1 MTTRPDQAYFAKNAS
16 AGRPGSYDPNWYLPN
31 RNEEEPEEDKP
42 NPMTARHLGKMA
54 AMRSEITPQAHQQ
67 RIADRLTTNNP
78 RMLLYHGL
86 GTGKSLASIL
96 GAETAKNKFNED
108 YGIVAPASL
117 RENFSK
123 EVDKFTTGSK
133 PEIMSYT
140 GLGLGKQFAQQPQTL
155 IVDEAHRL
163 RNPQSA
169 STRAIA
175 DTAAKA
181 KRLLLL
187 SGSPI
192 VNSPTDLASPLSML
206 TGQDI
211 SPQKFEERFMG
222 TENVSP
228 GFINSL
234 RGISAGE
241 RTVVKNEAE
250 LRRLLAGHVDYQ
262 PSKTPEGVSVNEETV
277 NVPLSSE
284 QTRIQ
289 DAIRKKIPLK
299 FLWKLDREFPLSS
312 EESNKLNAFMTG
324 LRQSS
329 LSTQPFRAD
338 KDPLKAYEQSG
349 KLQEASKRL
358 KEFLATDKRKKALIY
373 SNFVGAGLDPYA
385 AGLAKAQ
392 IPYGVF
398 HGGISVEA
406 RKKALNDYNAG
417 KLRALLIGPAGAEG
431 ISTRGTNLIQ
441 LLDPHWHE
449 SRSNQAQGRGLRFDS
464 HEGLPDELK
473 NVLIQKYISASQD
486 PSMIGKMLGWQRTR
500 TGDEIISGMAR
511 GKEALN
517 ERFRQ
522 ILREEGSRLK

>member
-358 KEFLATDKRKKALIY
+358 KEFLATDKKALIY

-431 ISTRGTNLIQ
+431 ISTKGTNLIQ

-486 PSMIGKMLGWQRTR
+486 PSMFGKMLGWQRTR

>member
-1 MTTRPDQAYFAKNAS
+1 VLNKEAA
-16 AGRPGSYDPNWYLPN
+16 RPGSYDPNWFLPN
-31 RNEEEPEEDKP
+31 RNEEEPEEDQSH
-42 NPMTARHLGKMA
+42 PMTARQLGKVA
-54 AMRSEITPQAHQQ
+54 AMRSEIEPQAHQQ
-67 RIADRLTTNNP
+67 RVADRLTTDNP

-123 EVDKFTTGSK
+123 EVNKFTRGSN

-163 RNPQSA
+163 RNPHSA
-169 STRAIA
+169 STRAVA

-211 SPQKFEERFMG
+211 SPQKFEEQFMG
-222 TENVSP
+222 TEKVSP
-228 GFINSL
+228 GFFNSL
-234 RGISAGE
+234 RGIAPGE
-241 RTVVKNEAE
+241 RTVVKNEAA

-262 PSKTPEGVSVNEETV
+262 PSKTPEGVRVNEEIV
-277 NVPLSSE
+277 NVPLSAE
-284 QTRIQ
+284 QTKIQ
-289 DAIRKKIPLK
+289 DAIRKKIPMQ
-299 FLWKLDREFPLSS
+299 FLWKLDKEFPLSA
-312 EESNKLNAFMTG
+312 EEVNKLNSFMTG

-338 KDPLKAYEQSG
+338 KDSLKAYEQSG
-349 KLQEASKRL
+349 KLQEAAKRL
-358 KEFLATDKRKKALIY
+358 KEFLATDERKKAIIY
-373 SNFVGAGLDPYA
+373 SNFVGAGLNPYA
-385 AGLAKAQ
+385 AGLSQAK
-392 IPYGVF
+392 IPYGIF
-398 HGGISVEA
+398 HGGIPVEA
-406 RKKALNDYNAG
+406 RKKALNEYNAG

-431 ISTRGTNLIQ
+431 ISTKGTNLIQ

-449 SRSNQAQGRGLRFDS
+449 SRANQAQGRGLRFDS

-473 NVLIQKYISASQD
+473 NVLIQKYISASQE
-486 PSMIGKMLGWQRTR
+486 PGMIGKFLGSKRIR
-500 TGDEIISGMAR
+500 TGDEILSGLAR
-511 GKEALN
+511 GKEELN

-522 ILREEGSRLK
+522 ILREEGSRVQ

>member
-1 MTTRPDQAYFAKNAS
+1 VLNKKAA
-16 AGRPGSYDPNWYLPN
+16 RPGSYDPNWFLPN
-31 RNEEEPEEDKP
+31 RNEEEPEEDQSH
-42 NPMTARHLGKMA
+42 PMTARQLGKIA
-54 AMRSEITPQAHQQ
+54 AMRSEIEPQEHQQ
-67 RIADRLTTNNP
+67 RVADRLTTDNP

-96 GAETAKNKFNED
+96 GAETAKKKFNED

-123 EVDKFTTGSK
+123 EVNKFTTGST

-163 RNPQSA
+163 RNPHSA
-169 STRAIA
+169 SSRAVA
-175 DTAAKA
+175 DTAARA

-211 SPQKFEERFMG
+211 SPQKFEEQFMG
-222 TENVSP
+222 TEKVSP
-228 GFINSL
+228 GFFNSL
-234 RGISAGE
+234 RGIEPGE
-241 RTVVKNEAE
+241 RTVVKNEAA

-262 PSKTPEGVSVNEETV
+262 PSKTPEGVSVNEEIV
-277 NVPLSSE
+277 NVPLSAE
-284 QTRIQ
+284 QTKIQ
-289 DAIRKKIPLK
+289 DAIRKKIPLQ
-299 FLWKLDREFPLSS
+299 FLWKLDKEFPLSS
-312 EESNKLNAFMTG
+312 EEVNKLNSFMTG

-338 KDPLKAYEQSG
+338 KDSLKAYEQSG
-349 KLQEASKRL
+349 KLQEAAKRL
-358 KEFLATDKRKKALIY
+358 KEFLATDERKKAIIY
-373 SNFVGAGLDPYA
+373 SNFVGAGLNPYA
-385 AGLAKAQ
+385 AGLSQAK
-392 IPYGVF
+392 IPYGIF
-398 HGGISVEA
+398 HGGIPVEA
-406 RKKALNDYNAG
+406 RKKALNEYNAG

-431 ISTRGTNLIQ
+431 ISTKGTNLIQ

-473 NVLIQKYISASQD
+473 NVLIQKYISASQE
-486 PSMIGKMLGWQRTR
+486 PGMIGKLLGSKRIR
-500 TGDEIISGMAR
+500 TGDEILSGLAR
-511 GKEALN
+511 GKEELN

-522 ILREEGSRLK
+522 ILREEGSRVQ

>member
-1 MTTRPDQAYFAKNAS
+1 MLNKKAA
-16 AGRPGSYDPNWYLPN
+16 RPGSYDPNWFLPN
-31 RNEEEPEEDKP
+31 RNEEEPEEDQSH
-42 NPMTARHLGKMA
+42 PMTARQLGKIA
-54 AMRSEITPQAHQQ
+54 AMRSEIEPQEHQQ
-67 RIADRLTTNNP
+67 RVADRLTTDNP

-96 GAETAKNKFNED
+96 GAETAKKKFNED

-123 EVDKFTTGSK
+123 EVNKFTTGST

-163 RNPQSA
+163 RNPHSA
-169 STRAIA
+169 SSRAVA
-175 DTAAKA
+175 DTAARA

-211 SPQKFEERFMG
+211 SPQKFEEQFMG
-222 TENVSP
+222 TEKVSP
-228 GFINSL
+228 GFFNSL
-234 RGISAGE
+234 RGIEPGE
-241 RTVVKNEAE
+241 RTVVKNEAA

-262 PSKTPEGVSVNEETV
+262 PSKTPEGVSVNEEIV
-277 NVPLSSE
+277 NVPLSAE
-284 QTRIQ
+284 QTKIQ
-289 DAIRKKIPLK
+289 DAIRKKIPLQ
-299 FLWKLDREFPLSS
+299 FLWKLDKEFPLSS
-312 EESNKLNAFMTG
+312 EEVNKLNSFMTG

-338 KDPLKAYEQSG
+338 KDSLKAYEQSG
-349 KLQEASKRL
+349 KLQEAAKRL
-358 KEFLATDKRKKALIY
+358 KEFLATDERKKAIIY
-373 SNFVGAGLDPYA
+373 SNFVGAGLNPYA
-385 AGLAKAQ
+385 AGLSQAK
-392 IPYGVF
+392 IPYGIF
-398 HGGISVEA
+398 HGGIPVEA
-406 RKKALNDYNAG
+406 RKKALNEYNAG

-431 ISTRGTNLIQ
+431 ISTKGTNLIQ

-473 NVLIQKYISASQD
+473 NVLIQKYISASQE
-486 PSMIGKMLGWQRTR
+486 PGMIGKLLGSKRIR
-500 TGDEIISGMAR
+500 TGDEILSGLAR
-511 GKEALN
+511 GKEELN

-522 ILREEGSRLK
+522 ILREEGSRVQ